1 MKSEIIQTS
10 LQQFLKHGIREMS
23 IQKLI
28 EPLGISTKTVY
39 KYFKNKE
46 ELLEEALNLYFR
58 QQYETMTTYPADQS
72 GASHFFDLWRVAV
85 ETEHKVNKA
94 FFQDLYYYY
103 PELGQKIDRAVAKK
117 FSEQF
122 LLVIKKGINDGT
134 FRQEIIPEVVLE
146 SIYVL
151 YTAIIRIEHF
161 KGFRLSQNELMLNTI
176 TPVIRGICTE
186 KGVKELDKHIQ
197 NLKTS
202 GNGKVTKGKI
212 SA

>member
-46 ELLEEALNLYFR
+46 ELLEEALNLYFSQR
-58 QQYETMTTYPADQS
+58 YETMTNYPVDQS
-72 GASHFFDLWRVAV
+72 GASLFFDVWRVAV

-94 FFQDLYYYY
+94 FFQDLHYYY
-103 PELGQKIDRAVAKK
+103 PELGKKIDRAVAKK

-122 LLVIKKGINDGT
+122 LLIIKKGINDGT
-134 FRQEIIPEVVLE
+134 FRQHIIAEVVLE

-161 KGFRLSQNELMLNTI
+161 KSFRLSQNELLLNTI

-186 KGVKELDKHIQ
+186 KGVKELDEHIQ
-197 NLKTS
+197 NIKTS
-202 GNGKVTKGKI
+202 GNGKVAKRKI
-212 SA
+212 PA